1 MTGSTEGAFGFPLA
15 GLYGVRKSDV
25 MALTTRTLGVSAA
38 AIAALL
44 ASGVVFTYVTGAF
57 RLGDLSNPKTGA
69 QTSSQ
74 VTETVAVKK
83 SPVAPLPQP
92 RPPAEAAPAPIPPA
106 SSLRGLDEVNFK
118 SGAEPHAAGAGCRP
132 RQSKPLPNAFDPNA
146 KGNETLPWD
155 MVEPVPVAP
164 PPPVDVKRAQA
175 AKLPQ
180 PTSTAAL
187 PPPMKLP
194 TEAMV
199 SAWLKT
205 KTTEIKGEDRARPLI
220 HVELWL
226 EPAPPFKGHLL
237 AVTYSFSSPAIEPQS
252 QTSRDATSGFRIAV
266 GGLGC
271 VDTITLTLTF
281 DDARTQSVNVDGCR
295 SAASS
300 STH

>member
-1 MTGSTEGAFGFPLA
+1 
-15 GLYGVRKSDV
+15 
-25 MALTTRTLGVSAA
+25 MALATRTLGVSAA
-38 AIAALL
+38 AFAALL
-44 ASGVVFTYVTGAF
+44 AVAFAYVTGAF
-57 RLGDLSNPKTGA
+57 RLGDLPNPKTGA

-83 SPVAPLPQP
+83 SPVAPPAAP
-92 RPPAEAAPAPIPPA
+92 RPLPAETAPPPIPPA
-106 SSLRGLDEVNFK
+106 SSLRGLNEVNLNPAPIP
-118 SGAEPHAAGAGCRP
+118 SPPPPDAVPTPEQAA
-132 RQSKPLPNAFDPNA
+132 PNAFDPNV

-164 PPPVDVKRAQA
+164 PPPVDATRAPT
-175 AKLPQ
+175 AKH

-199 SAWLKT
+199 SAWLKL

-237 AVTYSFSSPAIEPQS
+237 SVTYNFSSPAIEPQS
-252 QTSRDATSGFRIAV
+252 QTSRDANSGFRIAV

-271 VDTITLTLTF
+271 IDTITLTLTF

>member
-1 MTGSTEGAFGFPLA
+1 MPSPTPEQ
-15 GLYGVRKSDV
+15 
-25 MALTTRTLGVSAA
+25 AA
-38 AIAALL
+38 
-44 ASGVVFTYVTGAF
+44 
-57 RLGDLSNPKTGA
+57 
-69 QTSSQ
+69 
-74 VTETVAVKK
+74 
-83 SPVAPLPQP
+83 
-92 RPPAEAAPAPIPPA
+92 
-106 SSLRGLDEVNFK
+106 
-118 SGAEPHAAGAGCRP
+118 
-132 RQSKPLPNAFDPNA
+132 PNAFDPNV

-164 PPPVDVKRAQA
+164 PPPVDATRAPT
-175 AKLPQ
+175 AKH

-199 SAWLKT
+199 SAWLKL

-237 AVTYSFSSPAIEPQS
+237 SVTYNFSSPAIEPQS
-252 QTSRDATSGFRIAV
+252 QTSRDAASGFRIAV